1 MLGAV
6 MQNGNSV
13 EERKREEAGKEN
25 DLHLRVCNM
34 LQKYDHVKNKFF
46 AMSSVAH
53 IGRL

>member
-1 MLGAV
+1 MLGAA

-34 LQKYDHVKNKFF
+34 LQKYVHVKKFVF
-46 AMSSVAH
+46 
-53 IGRL
+53 LP